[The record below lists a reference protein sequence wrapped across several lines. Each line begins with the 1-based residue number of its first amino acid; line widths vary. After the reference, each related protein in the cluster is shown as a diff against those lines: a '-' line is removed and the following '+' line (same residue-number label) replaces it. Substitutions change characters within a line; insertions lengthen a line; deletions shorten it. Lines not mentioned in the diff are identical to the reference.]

1 MKKNDWRA
9 VNGVPGVDGVKSGV
23 AVWNFQDFSKF
34 GMAPQLFYAYESGG
48 SFYAER
54 IPIVPKET
62 VRELNPRLTHRPIS
76 DDPTLVRLQRWLKK
90 VISDG
95 MLDTKYSIQ
104 QPIPKQRKAA
114 KSTFAPAKASV
125 VHPDRAVAEAMGGVY
140 VISQF
145 DGSWTKNSAYTFEQ
159 IVSII
164 NDAIG
169 TTFRLWGGWAARGL
183 VVVPMKH
190 DRTMGEASP
199 LRDGV
204 RMLRL
209 NERLFSEYNADA
221 IRRTVLHELAHHKR
235 FDEGFTRADHDGHDA
250 RFCELLGMVDEVVRA
265 APMEQ
270 CRYFTDDV
278 DHSMI
283 AARTKSA
290 SPDGVVV
297 VFEQTIKFSKSGVR
311 TGSAYSLKVKPKKG
325 RAFTPVV
332 YSIDAKSIEA
342 IIDAYG
348 GDADKIEGSSTV
360 NGKRVDIVNT
370 FSDVVREIVYV
381 MRTHAIAVSSAKIKE
396 IADRLSGGE
405 FDIYSYEYDRNVDA
419 LSAQLRS
426 RITSHGD
433 VVEMEAVDGRS
444 LIEPGTSVLGHDD
457 DYPLLRLKFD
467 DGESLGWFAAK
478 PTMIGALASVL
489 GEDIVRM
496 PFERVMWERSYR
508 RTIDKDSSARDHFI
522 DLLDMYKSQK
532 QARMDFRSDALL
544 PPIYLIKTRKLLDAA
559 ASGGT
564 SQWH

>member
-23 AVWNFQDFSKF
+23 AVWNFQDPKRF
-34 GMAPQLFYAYESGG
+34 GGKAQLFYAYESGG
-48 SFYAER
+48 SFYADR
-54 IPIVPKET
+54 FPIVTREP
-62 VRELNPRLTHRPIS
+62 VRELNQRLTHRPIS
-76 DDPTLVRLQRWLKK
+76 DDPTLVLLQKWLKK

-114 KSTFAPAKASV
+114 KSAFAPASV
-125 VHPDRAVAEAMGGVY
+125 SMVHPDRAVAQAMGGTY
-140 VISQF
+140 LITRF

-169 TTFRLWGGWAARGL
+169 TTFRIWDGWAARGL

-209 NERLFSEYNADA
+209 NERLFTEYNADS

-265 APMEQ
+265 APMEK

-325 RAFTPVV
+325 RAFAPVV

-370 FSDVVREIVYV
+370 LSDVVREIVYV

-405 FDIYSYEYDRNVDA
+405 FDIYSYEYDRSVDSLA
-419 LSAQLRS
+419 AQLRL
-426 RITSHGD
+426 RIGSHGD
-433 VVEMEAVDGRS
+433 IVEMEIVDGRS
-444 LIEPGTSVLGHDD
+444 FIEPGTSVLGHDD

-467 DGESLGWFAAK
+467 DGESFGWFAAK
-478 PTMIGALASVL
+478 PTMIGALATVL
-489 GEDIVRM
+489 EEDVVRM
-496 PFERVMWERSYR
+496 PFEYVRWDRSYR
-508 RTIDKDSSARDHFI
+508 ETIDKDSSARDHFI
-522 DLLDMYKSQK
+522 GLLGLYKRQK
-532 QARMDFRSDALL
+532 EARMDFRFDELL
-544 PPIYLIKTRKLLDAA
+544 PPIYLTKTRKLLDAA